1 MFDDAAE
8 IDGKTNYESAV
19 INTMWF
25 DFDDNKDV
33 NKCKQMFKGYKKI
46 YTPVLQTT
54 KDYPKDIS
62 YRGKGLSNEY
72 RLPLPSGLTK
82 AYKERFN

>member
-1 MFDDAAE
+1 
-8 IDGKTNYESAV
+8 
-19 INTMWF
+19 
-25 DFDDNKDV
+25 
-33 NKCKQMFKGYKKI
+33 MFKGYKEI

-72 RLPLPSGLTK
+72 RLRHASGLAPSFKEGSHTK
-82 AYKERFN
+82 ISQASKKEILSSYFR

>member
-1 MFDDAAE
+1 MFNGCE
-8 IDGKTNYESAV
+8 
-19 INTMWF
+19 
-25 DFDDNKDV
+25 
-33 NKCKQMFKGYKKI
+33 KI

-72 RLPLPSGLTK
+72 RLSVASGLTGTCE
-82 AYKERFN
+82 ATSYKRLFETPKDQILSKDVR

>member
-1 MFDDAAE
+1 MFNGCE
-8 IDGKTNYESAV
+8 
-19 INTMWF
+19 
-25 DFDDNKDV
+25 
-33 NKCKQMFKGYKKI
+33 KI

-72 RLPLPSGLTK
+72 RLSYPSGLTGTNK
-82 AYKERFN
+82 ATSYTKVFDISLKEILSEYVR

>member
-1 MFDDAAE
+1 MFNGCE
-8 IDGKTNYESAV
+8 
-19 INTMWF
+19 
-25 DFDDNKDV
+25 
-33 NKCKQMFKGYKKI
+33 KI

-54 KDYPKDIS
+54 KDYPEDIS

-72 RLPLPSGLTK
+72 RLSLPSGLTR

>member
-1 MFDDAAE
+1 
-8 IDGKTNYESAV
+8 
-19 INTMWF
+19 
-25 DFDDNKDV
+25 
-33 NKCKQMFKGYKKI
+33 MFKGYKEI

-72 RLPLPSGLTK
+72 RLSFTSGLTGTRE
-82 AYKERFN
+82 ATSYTRVFEVPKERVLPKNTG

>member
-1 MFDDAAE
+1 
-8 IDGKTNYESAV
+8 
-19 INTMWF
+19 
-25 DFDDNKDV
+25 
-33 NKCKQMFKGYKKI
+33 MFKGYKKI

-72 RLPLPSGLTK
+72 RLPLPSGLART
-82 AYKERFN
+82 YQERFS

>member
-1 MFDDAAE
+1 
-8 IDGKTNYESAV
+8 
-19 INTMWF
+19 
-25 DFDDNKDV
+25 
-33 NKCKQMFKGYKKI
+33 MFKGYKKI

-72 RLPLPSGLTK
+72 RLPLPCGLART
-82 AYKERFN
+82 YKEGFHKKLSKTSEEEIFSSHFR

>member
-1 MFDDAAE
+1 
-8 IDGKTNYESAV
+8 
-19 INTMWF
+19 
-25 DFDDNKDV
+25 
-33 NKCKQMFKGYKKI
+33 MFKGCKEI

-72 RLPLPSGLTK
+72 RLRHASGLTT
-82 AYKERFN
+82 AFKEGSYTNLSETSKKEILSSYFR

>member
-1 MFDDAAE
+1 MFDGCE
-8 IDGKTNYESAV
+8 
-19 INTMWF
+19 
-25 DFDDNKDV
+25 
-33 NKCKQMFKGYKKI
+33 KI

-72 RLPLPSGLTK
+72 RLSVASGLTGTCE
-82 AYKERFN
+82 ATSYKRLFETPKDQILSKDVR